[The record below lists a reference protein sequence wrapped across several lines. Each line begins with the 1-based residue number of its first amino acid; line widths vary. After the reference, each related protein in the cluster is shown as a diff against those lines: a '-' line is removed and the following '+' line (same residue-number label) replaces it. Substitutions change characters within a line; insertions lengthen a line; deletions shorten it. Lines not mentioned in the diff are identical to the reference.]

1 MSKQT
6 KHRYLNSFFI
16 TSVLYLFASFFLFY
30 VFADN
35 LVIEEKKPQEVKIS
49 IKHMMAQQEPVPT
62 PIDPV
67 EPKPIEPP
75 PTQPKPEPVVE
86 KKMDKPKKEKKHEQK
101 HHEHKKHHEKKHI
114 KEPIMQKVQEVVE
127 PKNEIVPVSVP
138 IQKPV
143 EAPVK
148 QIDTAQ
154 IQNIEDAY
162 LSKIRSLIEQNKTYP
177 KTAKRLNQTGKVYI
191 TFVISKDGEIKN
203 CRIHKSS
210 DFESLD
216 EAALEIFAKITSFDS
231 IPKELNKNSWEITVP
246 IIYQITK
253 N

>member
-1 MSKQT
+1 MSKQA

-16 TSVLYLFASFFLFY
+16 TSVLYLIASFFLFY
-30 VFADN
+30 VFADT

-49 IKHMMAQQEPVPT
+49 IKHMMAQQEPTPVP
-62 PIDPV
+62 PVV
-67 EPKPIEPP
+67 EPTPIEPP
-75 PTQPKPEPVVE
+75 PQPPKPEPVVE
-86 KKMDKPKKEKKHEQK
+86 KKMDKPKKEKNHEKK

-114 KEPIMQKVQEVVE
+114 KEPIVEKVQEVVE
-127 PKNEIVPVSVP
+127 PKNEIVPISVP

-154 IQNIEDAY
+154 IQNIEDTY
-162 LSKIRSLIEQNKTYP
+162 LSKVRSLIEQNKTYP
-177 KTAKRLNQTGKVYI
+177 KTAKRLNQTGKVYV
-191 TFVISKDGEIKN
+191 TFTVTKDGGIKN

-210 DFESLD
+210 SFESLD
-216 EAALEIFAKITSFDS
+216 EASLEIFAKISSFDS
-231 IPKELNKNSWEITVP
+231 IPKELNKNDWEITVP
-246 IIYQITK
+246 IVYQM

>member
-30 VFADN
+30 VFADT

-49 IKHMMAQQEPVPT
+49 IKHMMAQQEPTPVP
-62 PIDPV
+62 PVV
-67 EPKPIEPP
+67 EPTPIEPP
-75 PTQPKPEPVVE
+75 PPQPKPEAVVE
-86 KKMDKPKKEKKHEQK
+86 KKMDKPKKEKNHEKK

-114 KEPIMQKVQEVVE
+114 KEPIVEKVQEVVE
-127 PKNEIVPVSVP
+127 PKNEIVPVSTP
-138 IQKPV
+138 TQKPI
-143 EAPVK
+143 EAPAK

-162 LSKIRSLIEQNKTYP
+162 LSKVRSLIEQNKTYP
-177 KTAKRLNQTGKVYI
+177 KTSKRLNQTGKVYI

-203 CRIHKSS
+203 CRIHKNSE
-210 DFESLD
+210 FESLD
-216 EAALEIFAKITSFDS
+216 EAALEIFTKITNFDS

-246 IIYQITK
+246 IVYQITR